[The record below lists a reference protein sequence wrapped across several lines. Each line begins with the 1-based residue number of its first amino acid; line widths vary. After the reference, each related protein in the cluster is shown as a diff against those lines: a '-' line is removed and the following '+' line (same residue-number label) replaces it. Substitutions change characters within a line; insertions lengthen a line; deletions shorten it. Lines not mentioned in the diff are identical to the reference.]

1 MSDKQQ
7 DQELDLVSEDITVE
21 ELQDEL
27 VEEVE
32 VSNEETEM
40 TETSESTEVLDEAE
54 APKTKGVASVE
65 VDGEKAAKEVADT
78 VKKSAPAKAEPP
90 KTKAGLINASYQAM
104 SKMTKEELESLY
116 DSLVNISEDSAAEE
130 TASDEEVVA
139 EEVAPEIKIDFQEDL
154 NALVAE
160 QEELSEDFKDKA
172 AVIFE
177 AAVKSKMSEEI
188 TRLEEQYKTE
198 LSEEI
203 DQIKVDLSEKV
214 DQYLTYV
221 VEQWVEENKVAL
233 EVGLRAEIAES
244 FITGLKGLFEQ
255 HYVEVPDSKFD
266 LVDDLASKVGELEE
280 QLNKS
285 TEDNMKL
292 NEQVS
297 NLRRDQIVTE
307 ATSGMVELD
316 AVKLKN
322 LVEDIDYESAEA
334 FAKKVSIVKESYF
347 KAKKTATVDESSEV
361 ATDEKGTLL
370 EASDPMSKYV
380 YALSKTTK

>member
-1 MSDKQQ
+1 
-7 DQELDLVSEDITVE
+7 
-21 ELQDEL
+21 
-27 VEEVE
+27 
-32 VSNEETEM
+32 
-40 TETSESTEVLDEAE
+40 
-54 APKTKGVASVE
+54 
-65 VDGEKAAKEVADT
+65 
-78 VKKSAPAKAEPP
+78 
-90 KTKAGLINASYQAM
+90 
-104 SKMTKEELESLY
+104 
-116 DSLVNISEDSAAEE
+116 
-130 TASDEEVVA
+130 
-139 EEVAPEIKIDFQEDL
+139 
-154 NALVAE
+154 
-160 QEELSEDFKDKA
+160 
-172 AVIFE
+172 
-177 AAVKSKMSEEI
+177 MSEEI

-221 VEQWVEENKVAL
+221 VEQWVEENKVAI

-285 TEDNMKL
+285 TEENMKL

>member
-154 NALVAE
+154 NALVAD

-221 VEQWVEENKVAL
+221 VEQWVEENKVAI

>member
-40 TETSESTEVLDEAE
+40 TETGESMEVLDEAE

-154 NALVAE
+154 NALVAD

-221 VEQWVEENKVAL
+221 VEQWVEENKVAI

-285 TEDNMKL
+285 TEENMKL